1 MRIYIE
7 QTAKQENTMRKRIMA
22 ALLSVAICAAGVG
35 CSGEND
41 GGGTGLESPDS
52 ASAVDNTSDSEPEIT
67 PDTAPEQTDTPPETE
82 QTEQTS
88 DSEPPEETSEPEESF
103 AGLILAYSNSFLG
116 LPAEDRV
123 YVFSDAYQTA
133 EIDGAVC
140 HAISC
145 YDEFEGTLYY
155 MCDFYI
161 SEDGAR
167 VYRFYESE
175 NRYQLLPEEQG
186 YVRLDPTV
194 QSADEIFEKARELEV
209 IFTPY
214 AGSAVLLDTEN
225 YIELDGLKY
234 DLVTDERFSTK
245 QKLLETLD
253 KFFSMEIIGA
263 MMETNAVAEQDG
275 KIYVRHSDGAGGNP
289 YLQSVEYELSVLT
302 DNEAIFTEYDT
313 YLYEA
318 GETEVKEIT
327 YKAEKQ
333 YGMWRFTEYPMTNLW
348 Q

>member
-1 MRIYIE
+1 MS
-7 QTAKQENTMRKRIMA
+7 KRILA
-22 ALLSVAICAAGVG
+22 ALILATVCAACVG

-52 ASAVDNTSDSEPEIT
+52 VTVNDSTEDSEPVDAS
-67 PDTAPEQTDTPPETE
+67 DTSSEQSEASSETQQTEPET
-82 QTEQTS
+82 
-88 DSEPPEETSEPEESF
+88 DSEPAEESSEPEESY

-116 LPAEDRV
+116 LPVEDRV
-123 YVFSDAYQTA
+123 YAFSDAYKTA

-175 NRYQLLPEEQG
+175 NRFQLLPEEQG
-186 YVRLDPTV
+186 YIRLDPTV
-194 QSADEIFEKARELEV
+194 QSADEIFEKVRELEM

-214 AGSAVLLDTEN
+214 ARSAVLLDTEN
-225 YIELDGLKY
+225 FIELDGRRY
-234 DLVTDERFSTK
+234 DLVTDERFNTK

-253 KFFSMEIIGA
+253 KYFSMEIIGA
-263 MMETNAVAEQDG
+263 LMETNAVAEQDE

-289 YLQSVEYELSVLT
+289 YLQSVEYELTVLT
-302 DNEAIFTEYDT
+302 DTEAIFTEYDT

-333 YGMWRFTEYPMTNLW
+333 YGIWRFTEYPMTNLW
-348 Q
+348 N